1 MTQINTPVRART
13 NQMLEKLVQYRVKP
27 NLLDKS
33 IHFDEVSNVEI
44 ADYKKLMKRS
54 VANQFYCG
62 SKKNF
67 YKRPKLRLLTGESF
81 YQ

>member
-13 NQMLEKLVQYRVKP
+13 NQMLEKLVHYRVKP

-44 ADYKKLMKRS
+44 SDYKKLMNRS
-54 VANQFYCG
+54 VAN
-62 SKKNF
+62 
-67 YKRPKLRLLTGESF
+67 
-81 YQ
+81 